1 MMIIPIAPRTDY
13 TPLEAARL
21 YEQIVA
27 QIEKQILTGKLRYGD
42 RLPTERELA
51 AQFRVSRTVV
61 REAVKALQEKGL
73 VQSHPGRGTFIT
85 DGTARAVR
93 HSLGFMLRVG
103 SSQGA
108 SDLAEAR
115 EILEPE
121 IAALAATRATT
132 EQVEAIR
139 QTVALMER
147 ARDDADAF
155 VEADLQF
162 HLALAQATQNP
173 LIPTLIDPIV
183 DLLREQRKNTF
194 RRGGAAHGQ
203 YHHKKILAAVARR
216 DPNAARAAM
225 RAHLQQV
232 RKDST
237 LTDRRRPTTDRR
249 HASRSLS

>member
-1 MMIIPIAPRTDY
+1 MPPRIGMMIIPIDPAANY
-13 TPLEAARL
+13 TPLQAARL

-27 QIEKQILTGKLRYGD
+27 QIENQVLGGKLRYGD
-42 RLPTERELA
+42 RLPTERKLA
-51 AQFRVSRTVV
+51 GQFRVSRTVV
-61 REAVKALQEKGL
+61 REAVKVLQEKGL

-93 HSLGFMLRVG
+93 HALGFMLRVG

-108 SDLAEAR
+108 LNLAEAR

-121 IAALAATRATT
+121 IAARAATRATT

-147 ARDDADAF
+147 ALDDADAF

-232 RKDST
+232 RKDS
-237 LTDRRRPTTDRR
+237 RK
-249 HASRSLS
+249 S

>member
-1 MMIIPIAPRTDY
+1 
-13 TPLEAARL
+13 
-21 YEQIVA
+21 
-27 QIEKQILTGKLRYGD
+27 
-42 RLPTERELA
+42 
-51 AQFRVSRTVV
+51 
-61 REAVKALQEKGL
+61 
-73 VQSHPGRGTFIT
+73 
-85 DGTARAVR
+85 
-93 HSLGFMLRVG
+93 MLSVG

-108 SDLAEAR
+108 LNLAEAR
-115 EILEPE
+115 ELLEPE

-147 ARDDADAF
+147 ALDDADAF

-162 HLALAQATQNP
+162 HRALAQATQNP

-194 RRGGAAHGQ
+194 RRGGAARGQ

-232 RKDST
+232 RKDSP
-237 LTDRRRPTTDRR
+237 LTDRRD
-249 HASRSLS
+249 AARSLS